1 LSQYPE
7 SGAIALVGSGEYLP
21 VMTALEGELLQAA
34 VGRGKR
40 KVFVQLPTAAGKE
53 SEERLAH
60 WHELGYAQA
69 QRLGVECNSL
79 KLYNRQDAF
88 NTEFVEAIGD
98 AALIYLSG
106 GDPHYLASSLADTPV
121 WEAIVA
127 AWSNGTSL
135 MGCSAGAMIFGREI
149 MGIRKSHASPGLNLL
164 PTIQTIPHY
173 DRFLGWLPDRVAAAI
188 VRAPEG
194 VHLLGIDEETALVRD
209 NAQALWRVWGQGKV
223 HVLKGATPQSFSSG
237 ENISL

>member
-1 LSQYPE
+1 MSQYPE

-34 VGRGKR
+34 VARGKR

-53 SEERLAH
+53 NHQRLAH
-60 WHELGYAQA
+60 WHELGYTQA
-69 QRLGVECNSL
+69 QRLGVECISL
-79 KLYNRQDAF
+79 KLYNREDAF
-88 NTEFVEAIGD
+88 KTEFVEAISD

-106 GDPHYLASSLADTPV
+106 GDPHYLASSLEDTPV
-121 WEAIVA
+121 WKAIVS
-127 AWSNGTSL
+127 AWSTGTSL
-135 MGCSAGAMIFGREI
+135 MGCSAGAMIFGKEI

-173 DRFLGWLPDRVAAAI
+173 DRFLGWLPDRIAGAI

-209 NAQALWRVWGQGKV
+209 NAQSLWRVWGQGKV
-223 HVLKGATPQSFSSG
+223 HVLKGAPTQSFCHG
-237 ENISL
+237 ETISL

>member
-1 LSQYPE
+1 LLQNSE
-7 SGAIALVGSGEYLP
+7 CGAIALVGSGEYLP

-34 VGRGKR
+34 VARGRR
-40 KVFVQLPTAAGKE
+40 EIFVQLPTAAGKE
-53 SEERLAH
+53 SEARLAH

-79 KLYNRQDAF
+79 KLYNREDAF
-88 NTEFVEAIGD
+88 NKDFVEEISD

-106 GDPHYLASSLADTPV
+106 GDPHYLAQTLFETPV
-121 WEAIVA
+121 WSAIVA
-127 AWSNGTSL
+127 AWESGASL
-135 MGCSAGAMIFGREI
+135 AGCSAGAMIFGKEI

-188 VRAPEG
+188 VRAPDG
-194 VHLLGIDEETALVRD
+194 VHLIGIDEDTALIRD
-209 NAQALWRVWGQGKV
+209 NAQALWRVWGEGKV
-223 HVLKGATPQSFSSG
+223 HVLKGATPQSFSKG
-237 ENISL
+237 EKFSL